1 MLNFIKVQCK
11 MDNIFMISENSRISN
26 LHRLMLYLSDK
37 TDLNRNDKYVAL
49 SHLSIDYSSK
59 NEKKL
64 YKKSKNQ
71 IVSSTMKW

>member
-37 TDLNRNDKYVAL
+37 TDLNRNDKYVTL

-64 YKKSKNQ
+64 YKK
-71 IVSSTMKW
+71 

>member
-37 TDLNRNDKYVAL
+37 ADLNRNDKYVAL

>member
-11 MDNIFMISENSRISN
+11 LDNIFMISENSRISN

-37 TDLNRNDKYVAL
+37 TNLNRNDKYVAL

-64 YKKSKNQ
+64 YKK
-71 IVSSTMKW
+71 

>member
-1 MLNFIKVQCK
+1 

-64 YKKSKNQ
+64 YKK
-71 IVSSTMKW
+71 

>member
-71 IVSSTMKW
+71 IVSSTMK

>member
-26 LHRLMLYLSDK
+26 LRRLMLYLSDK

-64 YKKSKNQ
+64 YKK
-71 IVSSTMKW
+71 

>member
-49 SHLSIDYSSK
+49 SHLSIEYSSK

-64 YKKSKNQ
+64 YKK
-71 IVSSTMKW
+71 